1 MESDICIKYL
11 KIGSPSL
18 FGINFIIIVLNS
30 IFQESYASNVLRP
43 RGVPVSKSSFYDPS
57 KSFTCFDGS
66 WTIPFNYIND
76 DYCDCSDG
84 SDEPGTSACINGVF
98 HCNNIGHIGQDISS
112 TFVNDGVCDCCD
124 TSDEYASSADCLDN
138 CYLMGEVAREE
149 ARRMAE
155 VQYEGYNIRK
165 KMAEEGANIKKEK
178 QARIEELLKEKE
190 KAQEIQAEKLSVKEA
205 AEALE
210 KEALEEYKAIEEEI
224 KARQE
229 KERKE
234 KDENDAREAFEK
246 LDEDNDGLITIQ
258 ELQANQVFDT
268 NRDGEVSEIEA
279 QFYLQQKESID
290 LENFLISGWALMK
303 PAYLH
308 QKQLFTPPSPSEEL
322 PEEESGQ
329 TEEEPVDTASEKSVT
344 EESDKEYQSEYEG
357 QDGLEDEDG
366 DEEDEENEDYADEV
380 EDLEVTK
387 AKEEGEEE
395 EEEKEEKEDEIQY
408 DPETQRLID
417 VANAARDDY
426 KTADDQLRDIIK
438 EIQNLQDGLT
448 KDFGP
453 NDEFRGFE
461 GRCYE
466 YSDREYV
473 YKLCPFDSATQ
484 KQKNGHGETR
494 LGSWGSWTGPAE
506 DPYSIMK
513 YTAGQGCWNGPQ
525 RSAEVRL
532 TCGIENELTSVTEP
546 NRCEYLFLFT
556 TPAICNEPENSEKV
570 HQHTE
575 L

>member
-1 MESDICIKYL
+1 MTKQLAGLS
-11 KIGSPSL
+11 
-18 FGINFIIIVLNS
+18 NF
-30 IFQESYASNVLRP
+30 
-43 RGVPVSKSSFYDPS
+43 
-57 KSFTCFDGS
+57 
-66 WTIPFNYIND
+66 
-76 DYCDCSDG
+76 
-84 SDEPGTSACINGVF
+84 
-98 HCNNIGHIGQDISS
+98 
-112 TFVNDGVCDCCD
+112 
-124 TSDEYASSADCLDN
+124 
-138 CYLMGEVAREE
+138 RE
-149 ARRMAE
+149 
-155 VQYEGYNIRK
+155 
-165 KMAEEGANIKKEK
+165 
-178 QARIEELLKEKE
+178 ARIEELLKEKE

-279 QFYLQQKESID
+279 Q
-290 LENFLISGWALMK
+290 
-303 PAYLH
+303 
-308 QKQLFTPPSPSEEL
+308 
-322 PEEESGQ
+322 
-329 TEEEPVDTASEKSVT
+329 PVDTASEKSVT

-366 DEEDEENEDYADEV
+366 DGDEEDEENEDYADEV

-387 AKEEGEEE
+387 AKEEKEEE